1 MTAPRTETSP
11 RLKAGIAGALY
22 LVVIISA
29 GFAETVGRGK
39 LIVSGDAAATATNIL
54 AHESLYRLGGAADIV
69 NLMCDVA
76 MAVIL
81 YDLLRP
87 VSRTIALLSAVY
99 KLMGDAVM
107 TVTTLYHLG
116 ALIFLANTP
125 YLNVFSADQLKV
137 QAFES
142 IRFHSQAYNIAMVFF
157 GLNCVSLGYLVYK
170 STFLPRVVGVV
181 LAIGGTCYVVNSFTR
196 FIAPTAATHLFPY
209 ILWPGLVGEVSVALS
224 LLVVGIKGWRT
235 RTQ

>member
-1 MTAPRTETSP
+1 MTAPSTESSP

-22 LVVIISA
+22 VVVILSA
-29 GFAETVGRGK
+29 GFAETIGRGK
-39 LIVSGDAAATATNIL
+39 LIVRGDAAATATNIL
-54 AHESLYRLGGAADIV
+54 AHEFLYRVGGAADIV

-76 MAVIL
+76 LAVIL

-87 VSRTIALLSAVY
+87 VSRTIALLSSVY
-99 KLMGDAVM
+99 RVMGDAVM

-125 YLNVFSADQLKV
+125 YLNVFSAEQLKV

-142 IRFHSQAYNIAMVFF
+142 IRFHTQAYNIAMVFF
-157 GLNCVSLGYLVYK
+157 GLDCIFLGYLVYK
-170 STFLPRVVGVV
+170 STFLPRAVGVV
-181 LAIGGTCYVVNSFTR
+181 LAIGGSCYVVNSFTR

-224 LLVVGIKGWRT
+224 LLFVGVRGWRA
-235 RTQ
+235 RPQ